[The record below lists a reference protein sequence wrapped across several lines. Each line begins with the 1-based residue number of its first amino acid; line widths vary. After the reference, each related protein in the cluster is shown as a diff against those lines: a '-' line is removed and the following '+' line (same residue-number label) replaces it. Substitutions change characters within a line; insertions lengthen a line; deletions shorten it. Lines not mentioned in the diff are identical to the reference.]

1 MLRLQCWKII
11 EHGELLLTVLEFSQ
25 PVLILPGCAWYPL
38 AFFHACV
45 QRPCPRRVRAWEPT
59 ASRSLKLTYSA
70 GANNMNWDAQE
81 QTAPYLCL
89 FLWVT
94 LSFRPLYLC
103 SCSCFSPLH
112 CFPVCPILLSLSVL
126 HLLSESLVLSV
137 FTLSPCSPVSTNP
150 TCVCTSPGL
159 NLWLQA
165 TLHCLFYFKSL
176 DRHTAQI
183 KILNHCS
190 FFFCMLCL

>member
-1 MLRLQCWKII
+1 MRVLRANSEHIPQADIQCRGKQY
-11 EHGELLLTVLEFSQ
+11 ELRHTRADSSLSLPLSLSHSFFSPFVLLLLLLLLSTALFSS
-25 PVLILPGCAWYPL
+25 LP
-38 AFFHACV
+38 
-45 QRPCPRRVRAWEPT
+45 T
-59 ASRSLKLTYSA
+59 
-70 GANNMNWDAQE
+70 
-81 QTAPYLCL
+81 
-89 FLWVT
+89 
-94 LSFRPLYLC
+94 
-103 SCSCFSPLH
+103 
-112 CFPVCPILLSLSVL
+112 LLSLSVL

-159 NLWLQA
+159 SLWLQA

-183 KILNHCS
+183 KMLNHCS